1 MTDTVSPVDR
11 PTVDWRAAAFATGPG
26 DTARVTEG
34 IRAAYAAAAL
44 DPPAR
49 IAWLPSPLHGAV
61 AAVLVSDPAAR
72 TAMVAA
78 GLGGHVELA
87 EEALSGGQ
95 PGAPVRELVRTRV
108 WEVARAAAHA
118 DLGPAE
124 WASAWARSGALWE
137 QVNSIITRIKHGL
150 GDVGRT
156 NSDDTAAASRR
167 AEDTGVGPVLRR
179 AALGAVLGQHD
190 APWLGLFARLG
201 RLDGLHGL
209 AAVAAEAG
217 CWWPHA
223 NLVIV
228 TQRPT
233 ELHREESGR
242 LHRGDG
248 PALAYPGGFEL
259 HAWRGMPMPADFIAS
274 LGTLSPERIGQERNA
289 ELRRVMLEVYGFDR
303 YLADTG
309 ATPVDR
315 DVLGVLWRIDLP
327 GDEPVVMVE
336 VVNATPEPDGTHRT
350 YWLRVPPQTRTA
362 KEGVAWTFGLD
373 PADYQP
379 LAQT

>member
-1 MTDTVSPVDR
+1 MTDAMSA
-11 PTVDWRAAAFATGPG
+11 VDWRAAAFATGPG
-26 DTARVTEG
+26 DTARVTQG

-44 DPPAR
+44 DSPAR
-49 IAWLPSPLHGAV
+49 VAWLPSPLHGAV

-72 TAMVAA
+72 KAMVAA
-78 GLGGHVELA
+78 GLGAHVELA

-95 PGAPVRELVRTRV
+95 PGAPVRELVRTRR
-108 WEVARAAAHA
+108 WEGARAAAYA

-124 WASAWARSGALWE
+124 WASAWARNGALWD
-137 QVNSIITRIKHGL
+137 QVNSIVTRIKHGL
-150 GDVGRT
+150 GDVGRPNPEGT
-156 NSDDTAAASRR
+156 ATAARR
-167 AEDTGVGPVLRR
+167 AEDAGVGPVLRR
-179 AALGAVLGQHD
+179 ATLGAVLGQHD
-190 APWLGLFARLG
+190 APWLGLFAQLG
-201 RLDGLHGL
+201 RLDGLQGL
-209 AAVAAEAG
+209 AGVAAEAG
-217 CWWPHA
+217 WWWPYE

-248 PALAYPGGFEL
+248 PALAYPGDFEL

-274 LGTLSPERIGQERNA
+274 LGTLSPRRIGQERNA

-315 DVLGVLWRIDLP
+315 DVMGVLWRIDLP

-336 VVNATPEPDGTHRT
+336 VVNATPEPDGTRRT

-373 PADYQP
+373 PDDYQP

>member
-1 MTDTVSPVDR
+1 MTGTVGA
-11 PTVDWRAAAFATGPG
+11 VDWRAVAFATGPG
-26 DTARVTEG
+26 DESRVTRG

-44 DPPAR
+44 DSPAR
-49 IAWLPSPLHGAV
+49 VAWLPSPLHGAV

-72 TAMVAA
+72 KALVAA
-78 GLGGHVELA
+78 GLGGHVALA

-95 PGAPVRELVRTRV
+95 PGAPVRELVRTRP
-108 WEVARAAAHA
+108 WEAARTAAHA
-118 DLGPAE
+118 DLGPAQ
-124 WASAWARSGALWE
+124 WASAWARNAALWD
-137 QVNSIITRIKHGL
+137 QVNSIVARIRHGL
-150 GDVGRT
+150 GDVGRAPA
-156 NSDDTAAASRR
+156 DDTATAGRR
-167 AEDTGVGPVLRR
+167 SEGGEAGPVLRR
-179 AALGAVLGQHD
+179 AALGALLGQHD
-190 APWLGLFARLG
+190 APWLGLFAHLG
-201 RLDGLHGL
+201 RLDGLRGL

-217 CWWPHA
+217 WWWPYE

-228 TQRPT
+228 TQRPA

-259 HAWRGMPMPADFIAS
+259 HAWRGMPMPADFTAT
-274 LGTLSPERIGQERNA
+274 LGTLSLERIGQERNA

-315 DVLGVLWRIDLP
+315 DVMGVLWRINLP

-336 VVNATPEPDGTHRT
+336 VVNATPEPDGTRRT
-350 YWLRVPPQTRTA
+350 YWLRVPPRTRTA
-362 KEGVAWTFGLD
+362 REAVAWTFGLD
-373 PADYQP
+373 PAAYRP

>member
-1 MTDTVSPVDR
+1 MAGTVSA
-11 PTVDWRAAAFATGPG
+11 VDWRAAAFATGPG
-26 DTARVTEG
+26 DAGRVADG
-34 IRAAYAAAAL
+34 IRVAYAAAAL
-44 DPPAR
+44 DAPAR
-49 IAWLPSPLHGAV
+49 VAWLPSPLHGAV

-72 TAMVAA
+72 NAMVAA
-78 GLGGHVELA
+78 GLGDHVELA
-87 EEALSGGQ
+87 GEALSGCQ
-95 PGAPVRELVRTRV
+95 PGAPVRELVRTRL
-108 WEVARAAAHA
+108 WESARAAAHA

-124 WASAWARSGALWE
+124 WASAWSRSGAFWE
-137 QVNSIITRIKHGL
+137 QVNTIVTRIRHGL

-156 NSDDTAAASRR
+156 NLDDTANVGRR
-167 AEDTGVGPVLRR
+167 TEGTGAGPVLRR
-179 AALGAVLGQHD
+179 ATLGAVLGQHD
-190 APWLGLFARLG
+190 APWLGLFAQLG

-209 AAVAAEAG
+209 ARVAAEAG
-217 CWWPHA
+217 WWWPYE

-259 HAWRGMPMPADFIAS
+259 HAWRGMPVPADFIAS
-274 LGTLSPERIGQERNA
+274 LGTLSPQRIGQERNA
-289 ELRRVMLEVYGFDR
+289 ELRRVMLEAYGFDR

-315 DVLGVLWRIDLP
+315 DVTGVLWRIDLP

-336 VVNATPEPDGTHRT
+336 VVNATPEPDGTRRT
-350 YWLRVPPQTRTA
+350 YWLRVPPRTRTA
-362 KEGVAWTFGLD
+362 KEGVAWTFGLG
-373 PADYQP
+373 PADYHP
-379 LAQT
+379 AVQT

>member
-1 MTDTVSPVDR
+1 MTDALNA
-11 PTVDWRAAAFATGPG
+11 VDWRAAAFATGPG
-26 DTARVTEG
+26 DEARVTQG

-44 DPPAR
+44 DSPAR
-49 IAWLPSPLHGAV
+49 VAWLPSPLHGAV
-61 AAVLVSDPAAR
+61 AAVLVSDPATRKAL
-72 TAMVAA
+72 VAA
-78 GLGGHVELA
+78 GLGGHVALA
-87 EEALSGGQ
+87 EEALSGCQ
-95 PGAPVRELVRTRV
+95 PGAPVRELVRTRP
-108 WEVARAAAHA
+108 WEAVRAAAHA

-124 WASAWARSGALWE
+124 WAGAWERHGVLWD
-137 QVNSIITRIKHGL
+137 QVNSIVTRIRHGL

-156 NSDDTAAASRR
+156 PADDTATAGRRSEGNAA
-167 AEDTGVGPVLRR
+167 GPVLRR

-217 CWWPHA
+217 WWWPHE

-228 TQRPT
+228 TRRPA

-259 HAWRGMPMPADFIAS
+259 HAWRGMPMPAGFISS
-274 LGTLSPERIGQERNA
+274 LGSLSPERIGQEPNA

-315 DVLGVLWRIDLP
+315 DVMGVLWRINLP

-336 VVNATPEPDGTHRT
+336 VVNATPEPDGTRRT

-362 KEGVAWTFGLD
+362 KEGVAWTFGLAA
-373 PADYQP
+373 ADYQP